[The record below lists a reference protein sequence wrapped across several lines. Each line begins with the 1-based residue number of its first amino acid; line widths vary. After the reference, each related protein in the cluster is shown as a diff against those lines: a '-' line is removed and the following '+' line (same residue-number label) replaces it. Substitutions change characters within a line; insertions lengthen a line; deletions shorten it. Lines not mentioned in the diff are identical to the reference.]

1 MEERDQILIE
11 RYLAG
16 ELTAAEHLDVEQRE
30 KEDPLFRQALLDYS
44 IARKALQLKQREEL
58 KQRFAKRD
66 AELDKKKPEEP
77 ISVRHR
83 FNWLWV
89 AAAIVIAL
97 LVWKFL
103 LFPDKVGLPSESSF
117 NDSLKI
123 ELPPAVI
130 SDTLMF
136 RDSGKVKEQLPP
148 PRELKPDMAANAKKG
163 GELFA
168 AYFEPYKDAMMDPT
182 TRGDEE
188 LSQLQKYQKAYWD
201 GEYPKAVEL
210 FPQLTPDEQGND
222 NYRFTY
228 ANALLETGKTNQ
240 AISIF
245 ESIIKNNR
253 SKYVAEAYFGL
264 AMGQLRKENTVQA
277 NEWLT
282 KYVKLEKARKKEQ
295 ANEIIHKLKE

>member
-77 ISVRHR
+77 ISVRHHY
-83 FNWLWV
+83 NWLWV

-130 SDTLMF
+130 SDTLIF

-168 AYFEPYKDAMMDPT
+168 AYFEPYTDAMMDPT

-240 AISIF
+240 AISIL
-245 ESIIKNNR
+245 ESIIQNNR
-253 SKYVAEAYFGL
+253 SRYVAEAHFGL
-264 AMGQLRKENTVQA
+264 AMCQLRKENIAQA
-277 NEWLT
+277 NDWLMR
-282 KYVKLEKARKKEQ
+282 YVKLDKARKKEQ
-295 ANEIIHKLKE
+295 ANEIISKLKE